1 MPSYTDKFLKLLN
14 NLCLFFP
21 LLSSLSICE
30 SEVELSG
37 FILCLNLF
45 SLTTYLLS
53 FFINSLKETL
63 SSNLSTEVLITA
75 VMAFIF
81 KGLFFK
87 KKSSDYSI
95 ITSSSCFIDTTSPI
109 SLRMLEFCFVS
120 F

>member
-1 MPSYTDKFLKLLN
+1 MSQ
-14 NLCLFFP
+14 
-21 LLSSLSICE
+21 
-30 SEVELSG
+30 EVELSG

-63 SSNLSTEVLITA
+63 SSNLSIEFLITA
-75 VMAFIF
+75 VVAFIF
-81 KGLFFK
+81 KGLLK
-87 KKSSDYSI
+87 KKSNYSI